1 VILNQLE
8 RAFMVIGDRVMAAG
22 NKSLDDY
29 DIKDENITN
38 ELVVT
43 HRKPSHQH
51 PIETRQSLNNI
62 TKQQICDK
70 CVEIFGVDLNF
81 RTEKK
86 HLITEYIELQETIT
100 QEN

>member
-1 VILNQLE
+1 
-8 RAFMVIGDRVMAAG
+8 MVIGDRVMATG
-22 NKSLDDY
+22 NKALDDY

-38 ELVVT
+38 ELIVT
-43 HRKPSHQH
+43 HRKPSHQR

-62 TKQQICDK
+62 TKQQICEL

-86 HLITEYIELQETIT
+86 HLITQYIKLQE
-100 QEN
+100 Q